1 MSLVQEIQ
9 DGKYVSDKTSSTST
23 TSKSKTDST
32 KEMFLQLLVTEM
44 QYQDPLQ
51 PTDNSEYVKEMAT
64 FSQVE
69 ALNSVSDKMNELQA
83 SALVGNYVTVTD
95 DDGNTA
101 NGFVEYVTTD
111 SDDILISIDGKTYSV
126 DNITSVQ
133 DSSYYEAG
141 VLASAFSSAIAKLPS
156 VSDVTSQNATD
167 IANARAYYNALSDYQ
182 KTFINQSDLA
192 KLTALETKLNPSS
205 TKTDS
210 TNNTTNNT
218 TNSTTDS
225 AANTTTTDTSTTTE

>member
-9 DGKYVSDKTSSTST
+9 DGKYISDKTSSTSA

-95 DDGNTA
+95 GDGNTA

-141 VLASAFSSAIAKLPS
+141 VLANAFSSAMAKLPS
-156 VSDVTSQNATD
+156 VSDVTSKNATD
-167 IANARAYYNALSDYQ
+167 VANARAYYNALTDYQ
-182 KTFINQSDLA
+182 KTFINQNDLA
-192 KLTALETKLNPSS
+192 KLTALETRLNVSS
-205 TKTDS
+205 NKTDS
-210 TNNTTNNT
+210 TNNTTNST
-218 TNSTTDS
+218 TDSATDS
-225 AANTTTTDTSTTTE
+225 AANTTTTDTSTKTE